1 MAQLV
6 TFDPSGMANIDTD
19 IYAPVQRAQAFKEQ
33 QNALIQQQAAA
44 DRQNMLRQY
53 LAQSI
58 DPATGRTDYNRLRS
72 MVPQNFLPEVQ
83 GIEQAGLQSEAEL
96 AGTLNTNQSS
106 YLKRKRDELDFYV
119 NDQPSYDRWVASVKA
134 EHPYASFPAQ
144 FSPDVKAQL
153 TGLADRM
160 VMAGRVPGGQPAV
173 APRAPVGYR
182 FNNQGAL
189 DFIPGGPADPA
200 VIKRRGA
207 ASRAPVAP
215 KPVQPE
221 APAGGL
227 APKDRE
233 AREAKYPQASA
244 AFRAANNEIDTLI
257 KDLTNLRN
265 HRGLGGITGSIEG
278 RLPSVMPGS
287 TAAQALLDKILARA
301 QFRELQNI
309 KSSSP
314 TGGALGSVSDKENKA
329 LKAAFAALD
338 QRQGAA
344 DFQAAIDD
352 AISQLEFS
360 KSNIEQA
367 YQDTYSYRDGAS
379 VAPSAPAGSGTRK
392 TKSGVTY
399 TVEE

>member
-1 MAQLV
+1 MAELV
-6 TFDPSGMANIDTD
+6 MPNMPLMSMPDDD
-19 IYAPVQRAQAFKEQ
+19 IYGPVQRAQQFKQQ

-44 DRQNMLRQY
+44 DRQNMLRNL

-72 MVPQNFLPEVQ
+72 MAPQNFLPEVQ

-173 APRAPVGYR
+173 APRAPAGYR
-182 FNNQGAL
+182 FNDQGAL

-200 VIKRRGA
+200 VIRRRGEA
-207 ASRAPVAP
+207 GRAPP

-257 KDLTNLRN
+257 KDLKNLRN

-287 TAAQALLDKILARA
+287 TAAQALLDKVLARG
-301 QFRELQNI
+301 QFRELQNMRNA
-309 KSSSP
+309 SP
-314 TGGALGSVSDKENKA
+314 TGGALGNVSNKENEA

-338 QRQGAA
+338 QRQGAT
-344 DFQAAIDD
+344 DFQSAIDD

-360 KSNIEQA
+360 KNNISQA
-367 YQDTYSYRDGAS
+367 FQDTYSYRDGAS
-379 VAPSAPAGSGTRK
+379 VAPTAPAGSGTRK

-399 TVEE
+399 TVED